1 MDEQKQSIYD
11 HIEELRKRIII
22 TVVVLILSFIAG
34 LFIAKPVIVFLQH
47 APEAQGIPM
56 NAFTLTDPL
65 KVYFSF
71 AFLIAFIMTSPIALY
86 QLWAFV
92 SPGLFENERKVT
104 LSYIPAVFV
113 LFLGGI
119 SFSYFVLFPFVIDFV
134 GNLAE
139 SLNIQEM
146 YGANQYFTFLFQL
159 TLPFGFV
166 FQLPVIV
173 LFFTRLGMLNPAM
186 LVQIRRYAYFGLLVI
201 AGMITPP
208 EIISHLMV
216 SVPLFLLYEFS
227 ILVSR
232 YGYRKRLQ
240 AEAKR
245 QLEEAEAEQNSDQ

>member
-22 TVVVLILSFIAG
+22 AVVFLVLSFIAG
-34 LFIAKPVIVFLQH
+34 LFVAKPVIVFLQN

-71 AFLIAFIMTSPIALY
+71 AFLIAFIMTAPIALY

-92 SPGLFENERKVT
+92 SPGLYENERKVT
-104 LSYIPAVFV
+104 LSYIPAVFI
-113 LFLGGI
+113 LFLGGL
-119 SFSYFVLFPFVIDFV
+119 SFSYFVLFPFVIEFV
-134 GNLAE
+134 GKLAE

-186 LVQIRRYAYFGLLVI
+186 LVQIRKYAYFVLLVI

-232 YGYRKRLQ
+232 YGYRKMLQ

-245 QLEEAEAEQNSDQ
+245 QLEEANAEHESD

>member
-1 MDEQKQSIYD
+1 MEDQKQSIYD
-11 HIEELRKRIII
+11 HLEELRKRIII
-22 TVVVLILSFIAG
+22 TVVLLILSFVAG
-34 LFIAKPVIVFLQH
+34 LFLAKPVIVFLQH

-56 NAFTLTDPL
+56 NAFHLTDPL

-71 AFLIAFIMTSPIALY
+71 AFLIAFIMTSPLALY
-86 QLWAFV
+86 QLWAFI

-104 LSYIPAVFV
+104 LSYIPAVFI
-113 LFLGGI
+113 LFLGGV

-146 YGANQYFTFLFQL
+146 YGANQYFSFLFQL

-186 LVQIRRYAYFGLLVI
+186 LVQVRKYAYFVLLVI

-216 SVPLFLLYEFS
+216 TVPLLLLYEFS
-227 ILVSR
+227 IIVSR

-245 QLEEAEAEQNSDQ
+245 ILEEAEEANKTS